1 MGSIASQVCK
11 CIPGS
16 PCFPSQEELD
26 LLSSNLSH
34 PLVVGQRPFASVCY
48 NSAAGYDSLACQ
60 EATANQFSIE
70 IRAASSNTL
79 QWVNFEDYIT
89 TSTVQQCPFNQ
100 TNGDLCYQGRVPS
113 YAINVTTVED
123 IQATIRFASKY
134 NLRLVVKNTG
144 HELMG
149 RPFGIGA
156 IELFMHH
163 MKGTNFTDNFV
174 PIGTAAD
181 DTDSQPGPGVQWADL
196 YLAAQEHNRSVA
208 GGFVPHGTVGAG
220 AGWPMGGGHS
230 PLSPFFGLGVDNVLQ
245 YTVVLPN
252 ASHVVANQ
260 YIHPD
265 LFWALRGG
273 GGPSFGVATSLTY
286 RTHPNYPYTGA
297 FYVASAH
304 SSTSFHALL
313 ALWVKHHNDVADA
326 GWAGTWPWS
335 NNTLYLTLLAQGLPA
350 TQTANTTLEAFFA
363 ASRALPGVNV
373 SLALTVPYTSFY
385 EFYFDNLVDGSLG
398 FGMNYTAGEQGGI
411 NQATSSWLVPRE
423 IYDTNS
429 STLADALANMPSG
442 SAFMGGWSASE
453 LSCVYW
459 GVANLEG
466 RYLGWHNKGAGRGRS
481 KEHERK
487 QECLKEGER
496 VVAERER
503 VANSGI

>member
-1 MGSIASQVCK
+1 M
-11 CIPGS
+11 
-16 PCFPSQEELD
+16 
-26 LLSSNLSH
+26 
-34 PLVVGQRPFASVCY
+34 
-48 NSAAGYDSLACQ
+48 
-60 EATANQFSIE
+60 
-70 IRAASSNTL
+70 
-79 QWVNFEDYIT
+79 
-89 TSTVQQCPFNQ
+89 
-100 TNGDLCYQGRVPS
+100 PS

-181 DTDSQPGPGVQWADL
+181 DTDSQPAVTIGPGVQWADL

-442 SAFMGGWSASE
+442 SAFLVGGLAVSQVNPNATAVTPAWRRTISDIVIDTSWESTSDPTVIANIRQNVYDQIE
-453 LSCVYW
+453 PLRKLAPVPYGGQYLNEPDILEVNWQGAYW
-459 GVANLEG
+459 GSNYPRLLSIKRQIDPDDLLIVQ
-466 RYLGWHNKGAGRGRS
+466 KGVNS
-481 KEHERK
+481 EDWDHEIICK
-487 QECLKEGER
+487 T
-496 VVAERER
+496 V
-503 VANSGI
+503 